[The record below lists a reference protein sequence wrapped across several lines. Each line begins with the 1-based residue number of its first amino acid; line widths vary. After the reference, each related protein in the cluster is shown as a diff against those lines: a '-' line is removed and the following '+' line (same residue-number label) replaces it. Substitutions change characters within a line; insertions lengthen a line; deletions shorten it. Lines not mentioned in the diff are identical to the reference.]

1 MVLLLESKY
10 ALRDVSLFFNIFL
23 DSLVDLRQLVF
34 SLPMKG
40 IQVASPLLLGDNM
53 REKALRISYYF
64 G

>member
-10 ALRDVSLFFNIFL
+10 ALCDVSLFLNVFL
-23 DSLVDLRQLVF
+23 DSLVDFGQLVF
-34 SLPMKG
+34 SLPMEG

>member
-53 REKALRISYYF
+53 WEKALRISYYF

>member
-40 IQVASPLLLGDNM
+40 IQVASPLLLCDNM